1 MDRFL
6 IFFQQYIYTKQY
18 IFMDLEF
25 MLLDTFE
32 GLRTKNFPKVDSLQ
46 QSNVACRRIRQAEAY
61 YYRAGGVSS
70 DGCETVQ
77 DVINSCLLAAKPN
90 LKQRQLADDSSITA
104 RVMADEVEADRV
116 IEDT

>member
-46 QSNVACRRIRQAEAY
+46 QSNVACRRIRCTGVGRAVPASGGGGLEAPGATVK
-61 YYRAGGVSS
+61 RAAILAIPGRPIHCHESGRPGGVQP
-70 DGCETVQ
+70 T
-77 DVINSCLLAAKPN
+77 
-90 LKQRQLADDSSITA
+90 
-104 RVMADEVEADRV
+104 DRPSG
-116 IEDT
+116 T